1 MGEDIFF
8 KRRSVRS
15 FILDKA
21 IPNADIEYIL
31 KAAMYAPSAKNTRS
45 WEFIVIKERDT
56 LIKMS
61 EVNQYT
67 KALAESSVGI
77 VVCAD
82 MRDNDTGLN
91 KFWEQNASAAI
102 ENILLAATFRDIGSL
117 WMGIA
122 PIEENMNKLREM
134 FVLPEHINPVA
145 MIALG
150 YSKTDFDMSKR
161 PNRFEQEKIHY
172 EKY

>member
-1 MGEDIFF
+1 MSEDIFF

-21 IPNADIEYIL
+21 IPNEDIEYIL
-31 KAAMYAPSAKNTRS
+31 KAAMYAPSANNSRS
-45 WEFIVIKERDT
+45 WEFIVVKERDT
-56 LIKMS
+56 IIKMS
-61 EVNQYT
+61 EVHQYA
-67 KALAESSVGI
+67 KPLATSSVSI
-77 VVCAD
+77 LVCAN
-82 MRDNDTGLN
+82 MRTSGNGIN

-102 ENILLAATFRDIGSL
+102 ENILLAATYRNIGSL

-122 PIEENMNKLREM
+122 PLEEYMIKLSEM
-134 FVLPEHINPVA
+134 FGLPEHINPVA

-150 YSKTDFDMSKR
+150 YAKTDFDMSKR
-161 PNRFEQEKIHY
+161 ASRFEQEKIHY